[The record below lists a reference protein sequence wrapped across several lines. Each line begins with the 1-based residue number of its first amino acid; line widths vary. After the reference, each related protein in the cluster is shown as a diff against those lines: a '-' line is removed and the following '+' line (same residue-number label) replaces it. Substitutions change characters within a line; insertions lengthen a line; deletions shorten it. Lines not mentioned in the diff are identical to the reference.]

1 MIAQYPR
8 HGADFTYNLL
18 IIWADFHAQKRSD
31 NPIQILIYPFL
42 NMKIDL

>member
-1 MIAQYPR
+1 MIAQYSR

-18 IIWADFHAQKRSD
+18 IIWADFHAQTAITEA
-31 NPIQILIYPFL
+31 IQMLISPFL